1 MSGDSTFQR
10 RLRRAF
16 LRFAAA
22 TALIYGSLVYL
33 VALGTEEFL
42 LRRYLGAVVEHAI
55 AQIERPNTDGTVPS
69 MMERI
74 QALEQPPRHGALL
87 APGVEVVRLYVRASP
102 DLPAWAA
109 SYGPGTH
116 RLLDDGA
123 VLRVVPIMGGSDTL
137 YAVIDGDGILDI
149 DDFEPY
155 VLLTLFLIGAA
166 VTALSATVGAR
177 LARQLA
183 LPLVTLTR
191 EVNGH
196 GEGPVEFSGAER
208 GDEVGALS
216 RSFTALVTRLSD
228 FLRRERE
235 FTRFASHELR
245 MPVAVFKSSLAV
257 LRATDEAPLRERA
270 LARMA
275 QSANDMADLVDT
287 LLALGRSPEEPGHR
301 EAQELD
307 LAAIIEDLLDRL
319 VPLATQKG
327 LRIERQLD
335 ADARVWAAP
344 GLTPVLVDNLLRNA
358 LAYAE
363 DWVLVRADVH
373 GIEIENDVPE
383 HPRSSASTGYGLQIV
398 SRICERQGWAFACGH
413 QGGRFAARVAFLA
426 ASGTAGGHD
435 CGERCPAKLCT
446 PAHGRVEPTG
456 GQEFRHCQ

>member
-22 TALIYGSLVYL
+22 TALLYGFLVYL
-33 VALGTEEFL
+33 VSLGTEEFL

-55 AQIERPNTDGTVPS
+55 AQIERPSTDGTTPS
-69 MMERI
+69 MLERV
-74 QALEQPPRHGALL
+74 QALAQPPHHGALL
-87 APGVEVVRLYVRASP
+87 APGVEVVRFYVHASP

-116 RLLDDGA
+116 RRLDDGA
-123 VLRVVPIMGGSDTL
+123 MLRVVPIMGGSDTL
-137 YAVIDGDGILDI
+137 YAAIDGDGILDI

-155 VLLTLFLIGAA
+155 VLLTL
-166 VTALSATVGAR
+166 
-177 LARQLA
+177 
-183 LPLVTLTR
+183 PLVTLTR
-191 EVNGH
+191 EVNDH
-196 GEGPVEFSGAER
+196 GEGPVEFSGAQR

-216 RSFTALVTRLSD
+216 RGFTALVTRLSD
-228 FLRRERE
+228 FLQRERE

-257 LRATDEAPLRERA
+257 LRATDEAPVRERA

-301 EAQELD
+301 DVQELD
-307 LAAIIEDLLDRL
+307 VAAIIEDLLDRL
-319 VPLATQKG
+319 APLATQKG
-327 LRIERQLD
+327 LRTERQLD
-335 ADARVWAAP
+335 AHARVWAAP
-344 GLTPVLVDNLLRNA
+344 GLGPVLIDNLLRNA
-358 LAYAE
+358 VAYA
-363 DWVLVRADVH
+363 DTWILVRADAH
-373 GIEIENDVPE
+373 GIRIENDVRE
-383 HPRSSASTGYGLQIV
+383 QPRSSASTGYGLQIV
-398 SRICERQGWAFACGH
+398 SRICERQGWTFACGC

-435 CGERCPAKLCT
+435 RGALDHRHTPINVARESPARSEASASSKS
-446 PAHGRVEPTG
+446 
-456 GQEFRHCQ
+456 